1 MAKIY
6 KKKIKQYE
14 DLFRDSFRELS
25 MLMQSKLEFE
35 KTANYSNLDS
45 GIPLED
51 YFRESFGQFI
61 PKQYSVDCATVVDG
75 ENFSCGDCDFVVY
88 DNLKMFL

>member
-35 KTANYSNLDS
+35 KNSKLFKSRLRDS
-45 GIPLED
+45 IGRL
-51 YFRESFGQFI
+51 
-61 PKQYSVDCATVVDG
+61 
-75 ENFSCGDCDFVVY
+75 
-88 DNLKMFL
+88 L